1 MIKGMAL
8 TILSGMDAVI
18 LIGFLVGYLKHTK
31 IKNAGKAVFYAL
43 TAGLLFS
50 FSLVYTLKHL
60 SIEKETEVFFTFTGF
75 LLTVIII
82 LWAVYQKYGV
92 SENGQTNDNFIQKVL
107 IFAYCLYLGVLYETH
122 IFRVPSKISL
132 DTMQTSGFDTK
143 QFLIYCG
150 VITGILLL
158 ILFLFALIN
167 FLRRSPNDL
176 SRRLLLTVNF
186 IYLGKLSIMAVYGL
200 IFVGILPSTPSLI
213 SGVAPFYNNIGL
225 FSYFFLFATGVIL
238 ILNLFIKTGDH
249 IGYEGLNRAEI
260 RKIKARKK
268 KRVFWIK
275 FPATL
280 AGVFILI
287 LSANY
292 ISMNRTVSLV
302 PAVPLKPVDGVFEI
316 DKEKV
321 NDGKLHRFS
330 YETKED
336 VIIKFFII
344 RKTEDA
350 YGVVYD
356 ACDICGAAGYY
367 QQENNVIC
375 RRCDV
380 LMNKATIGFPGGC
393 NPIPINFRV
402 ENGKIYITKKE
413 LLKKEDIFR
422 G

>member
-8 TILSGMDAVI
+8 AILSGLDAVI
-18 LIGFLVGYLKHTK
+18 LIGFLVGYLKHTE
-31 IKNAGKAVFYAL
+31 IKNAGKAVYYAL
-43 TAGLLFS
+43 AAGLLFS
-50 FSLVYTLKHL
+50 FSLVYTLKYL
-60 SIEKETEVFFTFTGF
+60 SIEKEVEVFFTFTGF
-75 LLTVIII
+75 LLTVII
-82 LWAVYQKYGV
+82 LSWAFFQKYGV
-92 SENGQTNDNFIQKVL
+92 SEKGKTNDNFIQKVL
-107 IFAYCLYLGVLYETH
+107 IFAYCLYLGVVYENH

-132 DTMQTSGFDTK
+132 GTMQSAGFDTQ

-158 ILFLFALIN
+158 ILFLFALVN
-167 FLRRSPNDL
+167 FLRRSPNDR
-176 SRRLLLTVNF
+176 SRRLLLIINF

-200 IFVGILPSTPSLI
+200 IFVDILPSSPSLI

-238 ILNLFIKTGDH
+238 ILNLFIKTDDL
-249 IGYEGLNRAEI
+249 IEYESLNRAEI
-260 RKIKARKK
+260 RKIKAQKK
-268 KRVFWIK
+268 KRLFWIK

-280 AGVFILI
+280 AGIFILI

-292 ISMNRTVSLV
+292 ISINRTVSLV
-302 PAVPLKPVDGVFEI
+302 PAVPLKPANGVFEI
-316 DKEKV
+316 EKEKV
-321 NDGKLHRFS
+321 NDGGLHRFS
-330 YETKED
+330 YETKDD
-336 VIIKFFII
+336 VTIKFFII
-344 RKTEDA
+344 RKSEDA

-367 QQENNVIC
+367 QHKDSVIC

-393 NPIPINFRV
+393 NPIPVNFRV

-413 LLKKEDIFR
+413 LVKKEDIFR

>member
-8 TILSGMDAVI
+8 TILSGLDAVI
-18 LIGFLVGYLKHTK
+18 LLGFLFGYLKHIK
-31 IKNAGKAVFYAL
+31 IENAGKIAFYAL
-43 TAGLLFS
+43 STGLLFS

-60 SIEKETEVFFTFTGF
+60 SIEKEIEVFFTFTGF
-75 LLTVIII
+75 LLTAMII
-82 LWAVYQKYGV
+82 LWAFLQKYGV
-92 SENGQTNDNFIQKVL
+92 SEKEKSKDNFILKVL
-107 IFAYCLYLGVLYETH
+107 IFVYCLYLGVLYETQ

-132 DTMQTSGFDTK
+132 DTMQSAGFDTK

-150 VITGILLL
+150 VTTGILLL
-158 ILFLFALIN
+158 ILFLFALVN
-167 FLRRSPNDL
+167 FLWRSRNDL
-176 SRRLLLTVNF
+176 SRHLLLIVNF

-200 IFVGILPSTPSLI
+200 IFVDILPSSPSLI
-213 SGVAPFYNNIGL
+213 SAVAPFYNNIGL

-238 ILNLFIKTGDH
+238 ILNMFIKTDDH
-249 IGYEGLNRAEI
+249 VEYESLNRAEI
-260 RKIKARKK
+260 RKIKAMKK
-268 KRVFWIK
+268 KRLFWIK

-280 AGVFILI
+280 AGIFILI
-287 LSANY
+287 ISANY

-316 DKEKV
+316 EKEKV

-330 YETKED
+330 YETTD
-336 VIIKFFII
+336 DITVKFFII
-344 RKTEDA
+344 NKSKGA

-367 QQENNVIC
+367 QQKDSVIC

-413 LLKKEDIFR
+413 LLKKEEIFK

>member
-8 TILSGMDAVI
+8 TILSGLDAVI

-31 IKNAGKAVFYAL
+31 IKNAGNAVFYAL
-43 TAGLLFS
+43 AAGLLFS

-60 SIEKETEVFFTFTGF
+60 SIEKEVEVFFTFTGF
-75 LLTVIII
+75 LLTAMII
-82 LWAVYQKYGV
+82 LWAFLQKKAV
-92 SENGQTNDNFIQKVL
+92 SEKEKTKDNFIPKVL
-107 IFAYCLYLGVLYETH
+107 IFVYCLYLGVLYETQ

-132 DTMQTSGFDTK
+132 DAMQSAGFDT
-143 QFLIYCG
+143 QYFLIYCG

-158 ILFLFALIN
+158 ILFLFALVN
-167 FLRRSPNDL
+167 FLRRSPTDL

-200 IFVGILPSTPSLI
+200 IFVDILPSTPSLI
-213 SGVAPFYNNIGL
+213 SKVAPFYNNIGL

-238 ILNLFIKTGDH
+238 ILNLFIKTDGN
-249 IGYEGLNRAEI
+249 IGHESLNRAEI
-260 RKIKARKK
+260 RKIKAQKK
-268 KRVFWIK
+268 KRLFWIK
-275 FPATL
+275 FPASL
-280 AGVFILI
+280 AGIFILI

-292 ISMNRTVSLV
+292 ISMKRTVSLV
-302 PAVPLKPVDGVFEI
+302 PAVPLKPVNGVFEI
-316 DKEKV
+316 EKEKV
-321 NDGKLHRFS
+321 NDGELHRFS
-330 YETKED
+330 YETMDD
-336 VIIKFFII
+336 VTIKFFII
-344 RKTEDA
+344 RKSEDA

-367 QQENNVIC
+367 QQKDSVIC

-413 LLKKEDIFR
+413 LLKKEEIFR